1 MVGIINTFIWYGS
14 DAKLGCLGCQ
24 VVNVWYSSDAKLGC
38 LGCQVV
44 NVWYGSDA
52 NSRMPTSDAKL
63 RQGVCLGLCA
73 DWVPRLSVANGF
85 GKHSS
90 TIILFPNITMTRSR
104 PASCFTFLLP
114 ESAECL
120 NTAADTP
127 FWEPLGPMNAMGA
140 VAERTVPNLWPRAY
154 GCPVRD
160 AEGPHSCQTE
170 G

>member
-1 MVGIINTFIWYGS
+1 
-14 DAKLGCLGCQ
+14 
-24 VVNVWYSSDAKLGC
+24 
-38 LGCQVV
+38 
-44 NVWYGSDA
+44 
-52 NSRMPTSDAKL
+52 
-63 RQGVCLGLCA
+63 
-73 DWVPRLSVANGF
+73 
-85 GKHSS
+85 
-90 TIILFPNITMTRSR
+90 MTRSR

-140 VAERTVPNLWPRAY
+140 VAELTVPNLWPRAY